1 MKHLPIVSGKD
12 VVRALGRAGYSLIR
26 QRGSHVRMR
35 KKLSTIT
42 LNVTIPL
49 HDEIDRTTLA
59 SILKAAELSDDEFM
73 DFLK

>member
-12 VVRALGRAGYSLIR
+12 VVRALGRAGFSLIR

-42 LNVTIPL
+42 LNITIPL
-49 HDEIDRTTLA
+49 HY
-59 SILKAAELSDDEFM
+59 
-73 DFLK
+73 